1 MTAEENV
8 GIRYL
13 EDKSVVPNIDR
24 SHKDTLQDLIILF
37 IFSRANINQFP
48 F

>member
-1 MTAEENV
+1 M
-8 GIRYL
+8 RYL

-24 SHKDTLQDLIILF
+24 SNKDTLQDLVILL
-37 IFSRANINQFP
+37 IFSRANINQLP